1 MKEVLTIPISST
13 VNDPSLMA
21 LLKLNVILLAP
32 VPIPPLDGKNS
43 DVDLTHWDVS
53 HASNAN
59 RAFSNAYAFNQD
71 IGSWNVSNVTDMSR
85 MFYNAHT
92 FNQDID
98 SWNVSKVSTMSYMFY
113 NAHAFN
119 QDISSWDIS
128 SLTNAAGMFK
138 GTAMTVD
145 NMDNTLRGWAKL
157 DTAAGE
163 TTVPV
168 KVSLPVPPIKV
179 SFVAPPVSVSLPP
192 KPCSVVFVA
201 VV

>member
-1 MKEVLTIPISST
+1 V
-13 VNDPSLMA
+13 
-21 LLKLNVILLAP
+21 KL
-32 VPIPPLDGKNS
+32 D
-43 DVDLTHWDVS
+43 T
-53 HASNAN
+53 
-59 RAFSNAYAFNQD
+59 YAFNQD

-157 DTAAGE
+157 D
-163 TTVPV
+163 
-168 KVSLPVPPIKV
+168 
-179 SFVAPPVSVSLPP
+179 
-192 KPCSVVFVA
+192 SVVWFLWQLCEVCQRHA
-201 VV
+201 CPLSFCCHQKRRH